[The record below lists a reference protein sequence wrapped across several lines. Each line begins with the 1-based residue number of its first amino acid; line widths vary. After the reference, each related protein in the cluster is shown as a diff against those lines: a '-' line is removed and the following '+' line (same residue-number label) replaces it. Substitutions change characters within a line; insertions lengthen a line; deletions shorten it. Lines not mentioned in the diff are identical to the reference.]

1 MDEFHRSYPLGA
13 GMIKM
18 DVTRACEKKIVKN
31 FDLVE
36 VTLTI
41 WKTVI
46 GNTEHTWDQL
56 CNTEGQLRAFF

>member
-1 MDEFHRSYPLGA
+1 
-13 GMIKM
+13 MIKT